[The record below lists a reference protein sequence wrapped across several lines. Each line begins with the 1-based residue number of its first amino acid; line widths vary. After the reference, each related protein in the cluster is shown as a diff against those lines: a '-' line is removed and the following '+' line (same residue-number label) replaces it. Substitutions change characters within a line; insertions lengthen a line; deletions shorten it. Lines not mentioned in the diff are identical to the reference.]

1 MVSTVQGG
9 IWLVV
14 WSVCLLDNDLTR
26 IVAKGMFNMASVVVS
41 AMVSIGGV
49 VCGVV
54 NAIIYG
60 VLSV

>member
-26 IVAKGMFNMASVVVS
+26 IVAKSMFTMASVVVS
-41 AMVSIGGV
+41 AMISIVSV
-49 VCGVV
+49 VWSMILYMVWSVV
-54 NAIIYG
+54 
-60 VLSV
+60 